1 MTLCYMFKL
10 YLCLFW
16 QKNPTRQA
24 EYDGMR
30 KYLSVPSGI
39 ALGLCAALIPVLGLL
54 PGVLMSGIGELA
66 RPSLTPRR
74 RAHAHRLFQR

>member
-39 ALGLCAALIPVLGLL
+39 ALGLCAALIPVLA
-54 PGVLMSGIGELA
+54 SC
-66 RPSLTPRR
+66 PRADERHR
-74 RAHAHRLFQR
+74 RAGASLL